1 MSNFLAIATVT
12 ATLQTVLQ
20 GAVGADV
27 AGATVTT
34 VRPDGSDNGLP
45 PRGVNIYLYQVT
57 PNSAWRNADLPTRSS
72 DSRLIQ
78 RPRVAL
84 DLHYLLTF
92 YGSELTL
99 EPQRVLGSVARTL
112 HAQPLL
118 TRDEI
123 RATRQNALDDD
134 PDHFLRDSD
143 LADDVELVK
152 FMPLSLSLEELS
164 KLWSVFFQTPYTLSM
179 AYLATTVLI
188 EAEVAPQRPLPVR
201 VRNITA
207 FPFQRAVI
215 EKVVSAAGDQEPVTF
230 TDTVLIKGQQL
241 AGGVRA
247 VSVGEVELLPDDVT
261 NPEIRLL
268 LTDSNLR
275 AGVQGVQL
283 HYTNGAA
290 SNVAP
295 LILRPR
301 ITINGAGVTATT
313 IPVAFEPAVGRRQQV
328 MLYLNELGAPVNRP
342 PRAYSFPAPANNGI
356 ADETVTSTTTIS
368 FAIAG
373 VEPGNY
379 LVRIQVAGAESLLT
393 TDGDG
398 NYNGPQ
404 VTSP

>member
-12 ATLQTVLQ
+12 ATLQAVLQ
-20 GAVGADV
+20 GAIGADV

-57 PNSAWRNADLPTRSS
+57 PNSAWRNADLPTRSG
-72 DSRLIQ
+72 DSRLLQ

-112 HAQPLL
+112 HTQPVL

-123 RATRQNALDDD
+123 RTTRQHALDDD
-134 PDHFLRDSD
+134 PDHFLRDTD

-164 KLWSVFFQTPYTLSM
+164 KLWSVFFQTTYTLSM

-188 EAEVAPQRPLPVR
+188 EAAVAAQRPLPVR
-201 VRNITA
+201 MRAITA
-207 FPFQRAVI
+207 SPFQRAVI
-215 EKVVSAAGDQEPVTF
+215 EKAVSAAGDQAPVAF
-230 TDTVLIKGQQL
+230 TDTLLLKGQRL
-241 AGGVRA
+241 AGRVQAVR
-247 VSVGEVELLPDDVT
+247 VGEVDLTPADVT
-261 NPEIRLL
+261 NPEIRVL

-275 AGVQGVQL
+275 AGIQGVQVR
-283 HYTNGAA
+283 YANGAE
-290 SNVAP
+290 SNSAP
-295 LILRPR
+295 LVLHPR
-301 ITINGAGVTATT
+301 ITPNAGVTATA
-313 IPVAFEPAVGRRQQV
+313 IPIDFAPAVGRRQRV
-328 MLYLNELGAPVNRP
+328 MLYLNELSAPINRP

-356 ADETVTSTTTIS
+356 TDETVESTT
-368 FAIAG
+368 AILFPIAD

-379 LVRIQVAGAESLLT
+379 LVRVQVAGAESLLT
-393 TDGDG
+393 TDDDD
-398 NYNGPQ
+398 NYNAPQ
-404 VTSP
+404 VTIP

>member
-45 PRGVNIYLYQVT
+45 PRGMNIYLYQVT

-152 FMPLSLSLEELS
+152 FIPLSLSLEELS

-188 EAEVAPQRPLPVR
+188 EAELAPQRPLPVR
-201 VRNITA
+201 VRNIIA
-207 FPFQRAVI
+207 SPFQRAVI
-215 EKVVSAAGDQEPVTF
+215 EKVVAAAGDQTPVTF
-230 TDTVLIKGQQL
+230 GDTVLIKGQQL
-241 AGGVRA
+241 AGSVRA
-247 VSVGEVELLPDDVT
+247 ASVGEVELLPADVT
-261 NPEIRLL
+261 NREVRLL
-268 LTDSNLR
+268 LTDGNLR

-328 MLYLNELGAPVNRP
+328 MLYLNELGAPVNRL

-368 FAIAG
+368 FAITD

-393 TDGDG
+393 TDGDD
-398 NYNGPQ
+398 NYNAPQ
-404 VTSP
+404 VTIP

>member
-393 TDGDG
+393 TDGDR